1 MLEGRKNQQSPDGE
15 WLTWLI
21 LSGRGWGKSRTGAE
35 WLAWNAVRN
44 NGTRWAVVAPTFSDA
59 RDTCVEGESGIKA
72 VLDRYKYTAKWNRS
86 LGEMELF
93 NGSRIKLFSA
103 DEPERLRG
111 PQHHGAWCDELASW
125 RYDDAW
131 DQLQFGLR
139 LGAHPQTVVTTTP
152 KPRPL
157 IRKLIAREGVHVT
170 RGSTFENAA
179 NLSASALA
187 EFRERYEGT
196 RLGRQELYGEVLDD
210 VEGAL
215 WTWGVIEANRVTALP
230 DPDTIARTVVA
241 IDPSTT
247 ADGDETGIVTAQ
259 LAKDGHLYV
268 TTDASMHGS
277 PDAWART
284 AVMEYERSGA
294 DCIVVEGNQGG
305 DSWKTIIHTIAPN
318 LPVKKVTA
326 TRGKQLRAEPVAAL
340 YEQGKVHHVGVLP
353 TLEDQMTSWTP
364 FDKSSPDRL
373 DALVWA
379 CTELAFKHTA
389 APVRSFRT

>member
-1 MLEGRKNQQSPDGE
+1 MLEGRPSQQPPDGD

-35 WLAWNAVRN
+35 WIAWNAVRN
-44 NGTRWAVVAPTFSDA
+44 NGTRWAIVAPTFSDA
-59 RDTCVEGESGIKA
+59 RDTCVEGESGVKA

-86 LGEMELF
+86 LGELELM

-139 LGAHPQTVVTTTP
+139 LGSHPQTVVTTTP

-157 IRKLIAREGVHVT
+157 IRKLLSREGVHVT

-187 EFRERYEGT
+187 EFKERYEGT
-196 RLGRQELYGEVLDD
+196 RLGRQELHGEVLED

-215 WTWGVIEANRVTALP
+215 WTWAIIEANRVTELP

-247 ADGDETGIVTAQ
+247 AEGDETGIVTAQ
-259 LAKDGHLYV
+259 LAKDGHIYV
-268 TTDASMHGS
+268 TTDASMSGS
-277 PDAWART
+277 PDAWARA
-284 AVMEYERSGA
+284 AVIEYERSAA

-305 DSWKTIIHTIAPN
+305 DSWRTIIHTISPN

-326 TRGKQLRAEPVAAL
+326 TKGKQLRAEPVAAL
-340 YEQGKVHHVGVLP
+340 YEQGKVHHVGTLP
-353 TLEDQMTSWTP
+353 TLEDQMTAWTP
-364 FDKSSPDRL
+364 FDKTSPDRL

-389 APVRSFRT
+389 APVRSFNT